1 MPTNC
6 LPPKGPKPLVAWV
19 KVLWI
24 SQPTIPNHL
33 LRWTFRIFELRPPVV
48 PIIIAPPLVW
58 DLNSTGVTSSG
69 LAGLLHTHQII
80 SQDSYWSVFM
90 ELLETETLTF
100 VISEVKNIWILTKT
114 QGNHCIQLTLNHV
127 FFIGLRTIN
136 LDAFC
141 EE

>member
-6 LPPKGPKPLVAWV
+6 LSPKGPKPLVAWV

-69 LAGLLHTHQII
+69 LAGLLHTLASNYIPGQ
-80 SQDSYWSVFM
+80 
-90 ELLETETLTF
+90 LLVCF
-100 VISEVKNIWILTKT
+100 YGAARN
-114 QGNHCIQLTLNHV
+114 
-127 FFIGLRTIN
+127 
-136 LDAFC
+136 
-141 EE
+141 